1 MLGLIRAIVIIFAL
15 LTVVYVILSQWSRW
29 RERERLEDEYRAG
42 TDLLR
47 QTATEEEFIARGMTA
62 YSRSLRPK
70 LFLFVYAVPG
80 LLATGL
86 VWLAQYG

>member
-1 MLGLIRAIVIIFAL
+1 MFGLIRAIVIIFLL
-15 LTVVYVILSQWSRW
+15 LTIVYVILSQWSRW
-29 RERERLEDEYRAG
+29 RERDRLQDEYRAG

-47 QTATEEEFIARGMTA
+47 RTATEDEYVARGMTA

-80 LLATGL
+80 ALATLL

>member
-1 MLGLIRAIVIIFAL
+1 MLGLIRAIVVIFAI
-15 LTVVYVILSQWSRW
+15 LTVVYVALSQWSRW
-29 RERERLEDEYRAG
+29 RERARLRDEYEAG
-42 TDLLR
+42 TDILR
-47 QTATEEEFIARGMTA
+47 RTATEEEYVARGMTA